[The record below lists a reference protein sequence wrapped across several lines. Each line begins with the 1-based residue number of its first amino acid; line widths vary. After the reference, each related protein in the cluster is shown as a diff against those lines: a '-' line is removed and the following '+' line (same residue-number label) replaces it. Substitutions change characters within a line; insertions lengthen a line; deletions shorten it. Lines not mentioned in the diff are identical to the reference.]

1 MCIYYLT
8 QAWIQPNYLLL
19 SAPEESQTITHVAS
33 FISDAVSMINER
45 RKKRKSSIVAAAGGT
60 NSTHTPSAG

>member
-45 RKKRKSSIVAAAGGT
+45 RKKKKIVDRSSGRRYKLYA
-60 NSTHTPSAG
+60 HT